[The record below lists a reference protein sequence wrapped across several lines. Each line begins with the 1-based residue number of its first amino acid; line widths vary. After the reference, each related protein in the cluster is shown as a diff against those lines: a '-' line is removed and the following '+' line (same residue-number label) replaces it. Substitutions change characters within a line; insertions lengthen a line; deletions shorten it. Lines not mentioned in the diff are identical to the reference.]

1 MSSHY
6 VLALRSNSIVICRKD
21 LGLLVA
27 SIMVPWSHFAKNT
40 GGAII
45 TCFFLSLSIS
55 LFVVC
60 SSDCHLIDSLICFFI
75 QFIKQL
81 FCKLAVWLSLV
92 TVMLRVWSVYSRM
105 LHVAALQLSIWYVSW
120 VSTSCVSLCTVQLTV
135 NLCEA
140 WSLQWPYTDPES
152 WDEVIK
158 LHYSVSIVFNAVHE
172 IHALNNKINSNNALT
187 KEANSFRIWA
197 CVSCNS
203 VNVDRV

>member
-105 LHVAALQLSIWYVSW
+105 LHVAALQLSVWCVSW
-120 VSTSCVSLCTVQLTV
+120 VSTSCVPLCTVQLTV

-140 WSLQWPYTDPES
+140 TLRWSLQWPYTDPEMRLS
-152 WDEVIK
+152 NYTSTVYQYCSRNSCTEQDEIQTMLWQRKQTASGFWLV
-158 LHYSVSIVFNAVHE
+158 
-172 IHALNNKINSNNALT
+172 
-187 KEANSFRIWA
+187 
-197 CVSCNS
+197 
-203 VNVDRV
+203 